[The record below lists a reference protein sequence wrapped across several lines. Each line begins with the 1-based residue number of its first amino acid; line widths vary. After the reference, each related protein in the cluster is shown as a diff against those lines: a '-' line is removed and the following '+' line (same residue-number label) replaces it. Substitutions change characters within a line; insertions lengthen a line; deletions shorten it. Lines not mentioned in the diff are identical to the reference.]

1 MPTADKNKKQSEAE
15 SVPVRHAVH
24 SAQQG
29 KGGCGKSVSTALLGM
44 YKISKGELPL
54 CIDTDPLNP
63 TFSNYEK
70 LNVQQLNIM
79 EGDEINQRK
88 LDTLIQWIDEA
99 GERDVIIDNGAPSFI
114 PLSSY
119 MISQQIPA
127 LLYEMGKQL
136 VIHISI
142 VGGQAHDYTVEGF
155 KAMVEQYPSETRF
168 VVWLNPYWGAVE
180 SDQGVPFEESEAYL
194 MNKDKVDALIRL
206 PTLKKELHGQ
216 DFADMLENYKTFDEA
231 IEDKSLSIMVRQR
244 LKQVRALVFEQLD
257 LATVI

>member
-70 LNVQQLNIM
+70 LNVRQLNIM

-99 GERDVIIDNGAPSFI
+99 GDRDVIIDNGAPSFI

-168 VVWLNPYWGAVE
+168 VVWLNPVLGRGGIRSGSAIRRIR
-180 SDQGVPFEESEAYL
+180 SVP
-194 MNKDKVDALIRL
+194 
-206 PTLKKELHGQ
+206 
-216 DFADMLENYKTFDEA
+216 DE
-231 IEDKSLSIMVRQR
+231 
-244 LKQVRALVFEQLD
+244 
-257 LATVI
+257 

>member
-1 MPTADKNKKQSEAE
+1 MPATKSQPET
-15 SVPVRHAVH
+15 VPHRYAVH
-24 SAQQG
+24 SSQQG
-29 KGGCGKSVSTALLGM
+29 KGGCGKSVSMACLAM
-44 YKISKGELPL
+44 YKFSKGEKPL

-70 LNVQQLNIM
+70 LDVQQLHIM

-88 LDTLIQWIDEA
+88 LDTLIQWIDEV

-119 MISQQIPA
+119 FISQQIPA

-142 VGGQAHDYTVEGF
+142 VGGQSHDYTMAGF
-155 KAMVEQYPSETRF
+155 QALVEQYPSETRF
-168 VVWLNPYWGAVE
+168 VIWLNPYWGPVE
-180 SDQGVPFEESEAYL
+180 SDTGIAFEDSEIYL
-194 MNKDKVDALIRL
+194 KNRDKVDAVIRL

-216 DFADMLENYKTFDEA
+216 DFADMLESYKTFDEA

-244 LKQVRALVFEQLD
+244 LKQVRALIFEQIELSS
-257 LATVI
+257 VI

>member
-1 MPTADKNKKQSEAE
+1 MPTADKNKQQIEPE
-15 SVPVRHAVH
+15 MVPVRHSVH

-29 KGGCGKSVSTALLGM
+29 KGGCGKSVSTALLAM
-44 YKISKGELPL
+44 YKVSKGEKPV

-63 TFSNYEK
+63 TFSNYQK
-70 LNVQQLNIM
+70 LNVRQLDIM

-99 GERDVIIDNGAPSFI
+99 GDTDVIIDNGAPSFI

-119 MISQQIPA
+119 LISQQIPA

-155 KAMVEQYPSETRF
+155 RAMVEQYPEETRF
-168 VVWLNPYWGAVE
+168 VIWMNPYWGAVE
-180 SDQGVPFEESEAYL
+180 SDQGVPFEQSEAYL
-194 MNKDKVDALIRL
+194 SNKDKIDALIRL
-206 PTLKKELHGQ
+206 PTLKKDLHGQ

-244 LKQVRALVFEQLD
+244 LKQVRGLIFEQLD

>member
-1 MPTADKNKKQSEAE
+1 M
-15 SVPVRHAVH
+15 PVRHAVH

-70 LNVQQLNIM
+70 LNVRQLNIM

-99 GERDVIIDNGAPSFI
+99 GDRDVIIDNGAPSFI

-142 VGGQAHDYTVEGF
+142 VGGRHMIT
-155 KAMVEQYPSETRF
+155 PSRGSRPWWSSIRQKPVLLSGLTRIGAR
-168 VVWLNPYWGAVE
+168 WNPIRSAIRRIR
-180 SDQGVPFEESEAYL
+180 SVP
-194 MNKDKVDALIRL
+194 
-206 PTLKKELHGQ
+206 
-216 DFADMLENYKTFDEA
+216 DE
-231 IEDKSLSIMVRQR
+231 
-244 LKQVRALVFEQLD
+244 
-257 LATVI
+257 

>member
-1 MPTADKNKKQSEAE
+1 MSTADKNKKQSEAE

-70 LNVQQLNIM
+70 LNVRQLNIM

-99 GERDVIIDNGAPSFI
+99 GDRDVIIDNGAPSFI

-180 SDQGVPFEESEAYL
+180 SDQGVPFEESEAHL

>member
-70 LNVQQLNIM
+70 LNVRQLNIM

-99 GERDVIIDNGAPSFI
+99 GDRDVIIDNGAPSFI

-168 VVWLNPYWGAVE
+168 LSGLTRIGARWNP
-180 SDQGVPFEESEAYL
+180 
-194 MNKDKVDALIRL
+194 IRECHSKNQKR
-206 PTLKKELHGQ
+206 T
-216 DFADMLENYKTFDEA
+216 
-231 IEDKSLSIMVRQR
+231 
-244 LKQVRALVFEQLD
+244 
-257 LATVI
+257 

>member
-1 MPTADKNKKQSEAE
+1 MPIADKNKQHTEAE
-15 SVPVRHAVH
+15 MVSVRHFVH
-24 SAQQG
+24 SSQQG
-29 KGGCGKSVSTALLGM
+29 KGGCGKSVNTALLAM
-44 YKISKGELPL
+44 YKISKGERPL

-63 TFSNYEK
+63 TFSNYQK
-70 LNVQQLNIM
+70 LNVRQLDIM

-99 GERDVIIDNGAPSFI
+99 GDTDIIIDNGAPSFI

-119 MISQQIPA
+119 LISQQIPS

-168 VVWLNPYWGAVE
+168 VIWLNPYWGPVE
-180 SDQGVPFEESEAYL
+180 SDKGVPFEKSEAYL
-194 MNKDKVDALIRL
+194 THKDKVDALIRL

-244 LKQVRALVFEQLD
+244 LKQVRSLIFEQLD
-257 LATVI
+257 LVTVI

>member
-1 MPTADKNKKQSEAE
+1 MPTAEKSKKEVVTE
-15 SVPVRHAVH
+15 PVRHSVH

-29 KGGCGKSVSTALLGM
+29 KGGCGKSVSSALLGM
-44 YKISKGELPL
+44 YKVSKGEQPI

-70 LNVQQLNIM
+70 LNVRQLDIM

-99 GERDVIIDNGAPSFI
+99 GDTDVIIDNGAPSFI

-119 MISQQIPA
+119 LISQQIPA

-155 KAMVEQYPSETRF
+155 KAMVEQYPEETRF
-168 VVWLNPYWGAVE
+168 VIWLNPYWGAVE
-180 SDQGVPFEESEAYL
+180 SDKGVAFEDSEAYL
-194 MNKDKVDALIRL
+194 THKNKVDALIRL

-216 DFADMLENYKTFDEA
+216 DFANMLENYKTFDEA

-244 LKQVRALVFEQLD
+244 LKQVRALIFEQLD

>member
-1 MPTADKNKKQSEAE
+1 MPSTKPQPEM
-15 SVPVRHAVH
+15 VQHRHAVH
-24 SAQQG
+24 SSQQG
-29 KGGCGKSVSTALLGM
+29 KGGCGKSVHSALLGM
-44 YKISKGELPL
+44 YKISKGEKPL

-63 TFSNYEK
+63 TFSNYAK
-70 LNVQQLNIM
+70 LDVRQLDIM

-99 GERDVIIDNGAPSFI
+99 GDRDVIIDNGAPSFI

-119 MISQQIPA
+119 FISQQIPA

-155 KAMVEQYPSETRF
+155 RAMVEQYPSETRF
-168 VVWLNPYWGAVE
+168 VIWLNPYWGAVE
-180 SDQGVPFEESEAYL
+180 SDKGVAFEDSELYL
-194 MNKDKVDALIRL
+194 KNKGKIDALIRL
-206 PTLKKELHGQ
+206 PTLKKDLHGQ

-231 IEDKSLSIMVRQR
+231 IEDKSHSIMVRQR
-244 LKQVRALVFEQLD
+244 LKQVRALIFEQLD

>member
-1 MPTADKNKKQSEAE
+1 MANAEKTKQE
-15 SVPVRHAVH
+15 SVQASTRRSVH

-29 KGGCGKSVSTALLGM
+29 KGGAGKSLSMAMLAM
-44 YKISKGELPL
+44 YELSKGHEPL

-63 TFSNYEK
+63 TLSNYQK
-70 LNVQQLNIM
+70 LNVRQLDIM

-99 GERDVIIDNGAPSFI
+99 GDRDVIIDNGAPSFI

-119 MISQQIPA
+119 FISQQIPE

-155 KAMVEQYPSETRF
+155 RAMVEQYPQETRF

-180 SDQGVPFEESEAYL
+180 SESGVPFEDSEAYL
-194 MNKDKVDALIRL
+194 SNKHKVDALIRL
-206 PTLKKELHGQ
+206 PTLRKELHGQ
-216 DFADMLENYKTFDEA
+216 DFAEMLESYRTFDEA
-231 IEDKSLSIMVRQR
+231 LEDQSLSIMVRQR
-244 LKQVRALVFEQLD
+244 LKQVRALVFEQIA

>member
-70 LNVQQLNIM
+70 LNVRQLNIM

-99 GERDVIIDNGAPSFI
+99 GDRDVIIDNGAPSFI

-168 VVWLNPYWGAVE
+168 VVSGLTRIGARWNP
-180 SDQGVPFEESEAYL
+180 
-194 MNKDKVDALIRL
+194 IRECHSKNQKR
-206 PTLKKELHGQ
+206 T
-216 DFADMLENYKTFDEA
+216 
-231 IEDKSLSIMVRQR
+231 
-244 LKQVRALVFEQLD
+244 
-257 LATVI
+257 

>member
-70 LNVQQLNIM
+70 LNVRQLNIM

-99 GERDVIIDNGAPSFI
+99 GDRDVIIDNGAPSFI

-180 SDQGVPFEESEAYL
+180 SDHGVPFEESEAYL

>member
-70 LNVQQLNIM
+70 LNVRQLNIM

-99 GERDVIIDNGAPSFI
+99 GDRDVIIDNGAPSFI

-168 VVWLNPYWGAVE
+168 VGWLNPYWGAV
-180 SDQGVPFEESEAYL
+180 
-194 MNKDKVDALIRL
+194 
-206 PTLKKELHGQ
+206 
-216 DFADMLENYKTFDEA
+216 
-231 IEDKSLSIMVRQR
+231 
-244 LKQVRALVFEQLD
+244 
-257 LATVI
+257 

>member
-70 LNVQQLNIM
+70 LNVRQLNIM

-99 GERDVIIDNGAPSFI
+99 GDRDVIIDNGAPSFI

-168 VVWLNPYWGAVE
+168 VVCLTRIGARWNP
-180 SDQGVPFEESEAYL
+180 
-194 MNKDKVDALIRL
+194 IRECHSKNQKR
-206 PTLKKELHGQ
+206 T
-216 DFADMLENYKTFDEA
+216 
-231 IEDKSLSIMVRQR
+231 
-244 LKQVRALVFEQLD
+244 
-257 LATVI
+257 

>member
-1 MPTADKNKKQSEAE
+1 MSNAKKTDAAE
-15 SVPVRHAVH
+15 QRLINVH

-29 KGGCGKSVSTALLGM
+29 KGGCGKSVSMALTAM
-44 YKISKGELPL
+44 YLYSQGKTPL

-63 TFSNYEK
+63 TFSNFQK

-79 EGDEINQRK
+79 DGDEINQRN
-88 LDTLIQWIDEA
+88 LDQLIQWIDES
-99 GERDVIIDNGAPSFI
+99 GTNDVIIDNGAPSFI

-127 LLYEMGKQL
+127 LLNELGKQL
-136 VIHISI
+136 VIHASI

-155 KAMVEQYPSETRF
+155 RAMVEQYPAETRF

-180 SDQGVPFEESEAYL
+180 SQKGVAFEDSDVYL
-194 MNKDKVDALIRL
+194 QNRERVDAVIRL
-206 PTLKKELHGQ
+206 PVLKKDLHGQ
-216 DFADMLENYKTFDEA
+216 DFSNMLSSNRTFEEA
-231 IEDKSLSIMVRQR
+231 IEDKSLSIMERQR
-244 LKQVRALVFEQLD
+244 LKQVKAMVYEQIK